1 MPVQPVQPDQPDAGG
16 GPGDRHDGG
25 LGDPPAAVPGHPA
38 AAFWA
43 QALAGWAVPDHL
55 EVASTARGPMRFDV
69 ARFARIADHA
79 RRINGPSRQRA
90 SEVLEAEG
98 AVLDVG
104 CGAGAGSLPLVPP
117 AGQLVGL
124 DLQPDMLAAFAAR
137 ARALGAEATT
147 IEGRWPDD
155 VARVPEVDVV
165 VCHHVVYGAP
175 ELATF
180 AHALAA
186 PARRRVVIE
195 LTRRHPLT
203 WLTPFWAA
211 LHGIER
217 PTEPSSEDAAAVLA
231 EAGLPVVVE
240 HWAKPRPAGVEDP
253 DEQVRFVRDRL
264 RLGPER
270 DEEIRELLAAHSQP
284 AHREVT
290 TLWWDV
296 G

>member
-1 MPVQPVQPDQPDAGG
+1 MPAQ
-16 GPGDRHDGG
+16 PGDHDRSHAPD
-25 LGDPPAAVPGHPA
+25 DPSGAVPTRPA
-38 AAFWA
+38 AARWA
-43 QALAGWAVPDHL
+43 QALARWAIPEHL
-55 EVASTARGPMRFDV
+55 EAAPASRPAWRFDV
-69 ARFARIADHA
+69 ARFARIAEHA
-79 RRINGPSRQRA
+79 LRIDGPSRQRA
-90 SEVLEAEG
+90 SQALEAGG

-117 AGQLVGL
+117 AGHLVGL
-124 DLQPDMLAAFAAR
+124 DPQTDMLAAFAAR
-137 ARALGAEATT
+137 ARTLGAEVTT

-155 VARVPEVDVV
+155 VGRVPEVDVV
-165 VCHHVVYGAP
+165 VCHHVVYGTP

-186 PARRRVVIE
+186 PARRRVVVE

-217 PTEPSSEDAAAVLA
+217 PTEPSSEDAAAVLV

-240 HWAKPRPAGVEDP
+240 HWDKPRPAGVEDP

-270 DEEIRELLAAHSQP
+270 DEEIRELLDEHPQP